1 MQANSR
7 SFVLVFLMSAA
18 AAIAG
23 TEMMQGQAAKAAPA
37 ASTAVPHYDHIFL
50 IIDENHGF
58 SQIIGNPAAP
68 NLNRLASSFG
78 LATSYFSVAD
88 PSEPNYVAMLGG
100 SFFGIADNNAY
111 YVNAVNKPSL
121 MSQLEAAGLSWK
133 GYLQS
138 MPYTGYRG
146 ICYPVKCNGVP
157 DLDPLYASKHN
168 GITNFVSIQTS
179 DTEFAKMGPLNQLT
193 DDLAKGNVPN
203 FAYIVPDQCN
213 DMHGAP
219 SFCIDGG
226 TPGDP
231 QDQQLVTFGDN
242 FVGTVVQQVTSA
254 AFWSKG
260 NNAIVITF
268 DEGADG
274 DTGGCCDANPGTG
287 QVVTVVI
294 TSRGPRGLQDPTPYN
309 HYSLL
314 QTFQRAFGL
323 GCLEFTC
330 DTANVT
336 PMAPLFAVNQ

>member
-1 MQANSR
+1 MQSSCRAILLSLIG
-7 SFVLVFLMSAA
+7 V
-18 AAIAG
+18 AIAVG
-23 TEMMQGQAAKAAPA
+23 STVSAGAQT
-37 ASTAVPHYDHIFL
+37 ASTTATPVVPRYNHIFL
-50 IIDENHGF
+50 TVLENHGF
-58 SQIIGNPAAP
+58 AQIIGNPAAP
-68 NLNRLASSFG
+68 NINRLANTFG

-100 SFFGIADNNAY
+100 NFFGIADDNAY
-111 YVNAVNKPSL
+111 YINAVNKPSL
-121 MSQLEAAGLSWK
+121 MSQMDAAGLSWK

-138 MPYTGYRG
+138 MPYTGFRG

-157 DLDPLYASKHN
+157 DLDALYAAKHN
-168 GITNFVSIQTS
+168 GIVNFDSVQDSA
-179 DTEFAKMGPLNQLT
+179 TEFAKMGPLEQLT
-193 DDLAKGNVPN
+193 DDLASNNVPN
-203 FAYIVPDQCN
+203 FGYVIPDQCN

-219 SFCIDGG
+219 SYCIDGG

-231 QDQQLVTFGDN
+231 QDQQLVTFGDA
-242 FVGTVVQQVTSA
+242 FVNQVVTQITAASFWTV
-254 AFWSKG
+254 G

-287 QVVTVVI
+287 KVATIVI
-294 TSRGPRGLQDPTPYN
+294 TSRGPRALQDPTPYN
-309 HYSLL
+309 HFSLL

-336 PMAPLFAVNQ
+336 PMAPLFAVKQ